1 MYNGCSGLCMA
12 THHFTSDFIQ
22 IPEAFSQGRKIYW
35 NESQWMFS
43 NEQSKM
49 IQSMTHFPSLWV
61 KAPHPNLKMRM
72 DAFKFHTYYAI
83 FLFFI
88 IDSGATLI
96 ASHVQL
102 LLHVNGQ
109 LSTFRHVSLVRMT
122 SWSSN
127 PALEGGKKTIY
138 VTLNEA

>member
-1 MYNGCSGLCMA
+1 
-12 THHFTSDFIQ
+12 
-22 IPEAFSQGRKIYW
+22 
-35 NESQWMFS
+35 
-43 NEQSKM
+43 
-49 IQSMTHFPSLWV
+49 
-61 KAPHPNLKMRM
+61 M

-122 SWSSN
+122 S
-127 PALEGGKKTIY
+127 
-138 VTLNEA
+138 

>member
-1 MYNGCSGLCMA
+1 
-12 THHFTSDFIQ
+12 
-22 IPEAFSQGRKIYW
+22 
-35 NESQWMFS
+35 
-43 NEQSKM
+43 
-49 IQSMTHFPSLWV
+49 
-61 KAPHPNLKMRM
+61 M

-83 FLFFI
+83 FLFFFI

-122 SWSSN
+122 S
-127 PALEGGKKTIY
+127 
-138 VTLNEA
+138 